1 MTNRT
6 LLEVNQGMNK
16 SRITTDW
23 LFMNQRTKS
32 ETGWWLHSLKV
43 KMGLISNISLVEVR
57 LGCNNSLEWLPP
69 CTGFL
74 HHLASSMYRIPPSFG
89 LLHLLASSI
98 NWPPPFV
105 TPTKSQ
111 YRVNQEFM
119 GLFYLPPLPML
130 NHSHLTVAWLHLD
143 GLWQCW
149 IEDY

>member
-69 CTGFL
+69 SVC
-74 HHLASSMYRIPPSFG
+74 

-119 GLFYLPPLPML
+119 GLFYQPPLPML

-149 IEDY
+149 IEDSSNQESRINQEDK